1 MKKPIWGMPDISNQ
15 PAMLRV
21 LFSICFAAAM
31 AIYVVMILWSLPVIT
46 EAAGGLAPF
55 DMRPLGYSLAEAQT
69 FLAAI
74 DPETVKFYRNV
85 QLTLDIFYPA
95 LITISLV
102 LGIYLLLPARFGV
115 WRWVIAALPLPIA
128 PFDYLENNLIGMML
142 TSGPDMLS
150 ADLVSTASRWTLLKS
165 SFTTA
170 SMLILVALSLW
181 WLVRRIQRR
190 A

>member
-1 MKKPIWGMPDISNQ
+1 
-15 PAMLRV
+15 MLRV
-21 LFSICFAAAM
+21 LFWTCFTAAM
-31 AIYVVMILWSLPVIT
+31 AIYIAMILWSLPVIT

-55 DMRPLGYSLAEAQT
+55 DMRPFGYTLADAQA

-102 LGIYLLLPARFGV
+102 LGIYLLLPARFGA

-128 PFDYLENNLIGMML
+128 LFDYLENNLIGVML
-142 TSGPDMLS
+142 ASRPEIVS
-150 ADLVSTASRWTLLKS
+150 ADLVGAASRWTMLKS

-170 SMLILVALSLW
+170 SMLLLVALSLW
-181 WLVRRIQRR
+181 WLVLRIQRR
-190 A
+190 SGS

>member
-1 MKKPIWGMPDISNQ
+1 
-15 PAMLRV
+15 MLRV
-21 LFSICFAAAM
+21 LFWTCFAAAM
-31 AIYVVMILWSLPVIT
+31 AIYIAMILWSLPVIT

-55 DMRPLGYSLAEAQT
+55 DMRPFGYTLADAQA

-102 LGIYLLLPARFGV
+102 LGIYLLLPARFGA

-128 PFDYLENNLIGMML
+128 PFDYLENNLIGVML
-142 TSGPDMLS
+142 ASGPKMVS
-150 ADLVSTASRWTLLKS
+150 ADLVSAASRWTMLKS

-170 SMLILVALSLW
+170 SMLLLVALSLW

-190 A
+190 AGS

>member
-1 MKKPIWGMPDISNQ
+1 
-15 PAMLRV
+15 MLRV
-21 LFSICFAAAM
+21 LFWTCFTAAM
-31 AIYVVMILWSLPVIT
+31 AIYIAMILWSLPVIT

-55 DMRPLGYSLAEAQT
+55 DMRPFGYTLADAQA

-102 LGIYLLLPARFGV
+102 LGIYLLLPARFGA

-128 PFDYLENNLIGMML
+128 LFDYLENNLIGVML
-142 TSGPDMLS
+142 ASRPEIVS
-150 ADLVSTASRWTLLKS
+150 ADLVSAASRWTMLKS

-170 SMLILVALSLW
+170 SMLLLVALSLW
-181 WLVRRIQRR
+181 WLVLRIQRR
-190 A
+190 AGS

>member
-1 MKKPIWGMPDISNQ
+1 
-15 PAMLRV
+15 MLRV
-21 LFSICFAAAM
+21 LFWTFFTAAM
-31 AIYVVMILWSLPVIT
+31 AIYIAMILWSLPVIT

-55 DMRPLGYSLAEAQT
+55 DMRPFGYTLADAQA

-74 DPETVKFYRNV
+74 DLETVKFYRNV

-102 LGIYLLLPARFGV
+102 LGIYLLLPARFGA

-128 PFDYLENNLIGMML
+128 PFDYLENNLIGVML
-142 TSGPDMLS
+142 ASGPEMVS
-150 ADLVSTASRWTLLKS
+150 ADLVSAASRWTMLKS

-170 SMLILVALSLW
+170 SMLLLVALSLW

-190 A
+190 AGS

>member
-1 MKKPIWGMPDISNQ
+1 
-15 PAMLRV
+15 
-21 LFSICFAAAM
+21 M
-31 AIYVVMILWSLPVIT
+31 AIYIAMILWSLPVIT

-55 DMRPLGYSLAEAQT
+55 DMRPFGYTLADAQA

-102 LGIYLLLPARFGV
+102 LGIYLLLPARFGA
-115 WRWVIAALPLPIA
+115 WRWVIATLPLPIA
-128 PFDYLENNLIGMML
+128 PFDYLENNLIGVML
-142 TSGPDMLS
+142 ASGPEMVS
-150 ADLVSTASRWTLLKS
+150 ADLVSAASRWTMLKS

-170 SMLILVALSLW
+170 SMLLLVALSLW

-190 A
+190 AGS